1 MLNFFKTKTFK
12 VASFVIAFAVMFTLT
27 ASAYTFSGPTLKKG
41 MKGGEVAELQTL
53 VGAIAD
59 GNFGPATH
67 AKVATWQAANGLTV
81 DGVFGKMSMAK
92 ANGGSVATGGT
103 VALCP
108 NGMTLASN
116 CATAPGTTGGTT
128 GGTLTGMYGDISNID
143 QLSQYSNE
151 EVGDGEDDI
160 KVLGFD
166 LEASNDGDIKISSMK
181 LTFDGTGNTGS
192 SRLNDYVDSVSIWM
206 GSTKVGSVDSDDFTK
221 DSTGIYSKT
230 IQLDNAVV
238 KADKTASFYVAVDAV
253 KNLDSGDISG
263 GNDSWTVGINN
274 VRFVDGSG
282 VTTTDADS
290 IPAAMDWDT
299 AGDGVTISFVT
310 FSAAAD
316 TELKISTATDNPDA
330 GIVKVSD
337 TGTTDNVVLL
347 SGKFKLDGT
356 ADALLNEFPIT
367 FGAETSNMNVIAEN
381 VTLKIGDEEFS
392 ETVPSIAA
400 GATAS
405 ITFDNLDFDLEAGK
419 TVNFQ
424 VIVEVADV
432 DDFTAG
438 ASLTA
443 SVTSTNRG
451 AMDIENE
458 EGDQLAAGEK
468 SGTAGGEAQE
478 FRANGIKVEL
488 VSKDAVKSA
497 NDTNDLDTG
506 TFTIKFK
513 VTAIGDT
520 VYVASVA
527 SPDGTGANAYT
538 MDYSGTATT
547 TDQSAVLVNTTDS
560 DLTAGGTYMIEEG
573 ESEVFEMTVLRNGSA
588 TDGLYRVSLTNVKWD
603 IDDDSTP
610 DITYSTNLDTFKTS
624 YINLD

>member
-12 VASFVIAFAVMFTLT
+12 VGSLVVAFAIALTLT
-27 ASAYTFSGPTLKKG
+27 ASAATYMPIKT
-41 MKGGEVAELQTL
+41 GGVENVKAIQTL
-53 VGAIAD
+53 VGAVAD
-59 GNFGPATH
+59 GKAGPKTMA
-67 AKVATWQAANGLTV
+67 AIATWQAANGLTA
-81 DGVFGKMSMAK
+81 DGKFGPASAAK
-92 ANGGSVATGGT
+92 ANGGSVSTGGT

-151 EVGDGEDDI
+151 EVGDGEDNI
-160 KVLGFD
+160 KVVGFD

-192 SRLNDYVDSVSIWM
+192 SRLNDYVDSVSVWM

-263 GNDSWTVGINN
+263 SNDSWTVGVNN

-290 IPAAMDWDT
+290 IPAAINYDGN
-299 AGDGVTISFVT
+299 AGDGVAISFVT

-356 ADALLNEFPIT
+356 ANALLNEFPIT
-367 FGAETSNMNVIAEN
+367 FGAATSNMNVIAEN
-381 VTLKIGDEEFS
+381 VTLKIGNDEFS

-443 SVTSTNRG
+443 SVTATNRG
-451 AMDIENE
+451 AMDVENE

-527 SPDGTGANAYT
+527 SPDGAGANAYT

-588 TDGLYRVSLTNVKWD
+588 TDGLYRVSLTNIKWD

-610 DITYSTNLDTFKTS
+610 DITYSTNLDTFKTG